1 MKTVGIIAEYNPFH
15 NGHLYHLQ
23 AAKEK
28 TGADYVVV
36 IMSGNFLQR
45 GVPALIDKYAR
56 SRMALLNGADLVIEL
71 PVCYAAG
78 SAEYFASGAV
88 ALLDKLHVVDYLCF
102 GCETEEDTL
111 LSKAAAILADEPEE
125 ISGLIRS
132 ALKEGLTYPAARSQ
146 ALTTCLDNPQLAC
159 ILDQPNNILALEY
172 RKALYNRKSSI
183 TPISVK
189 RICAGYHDR
198 SIDQPVCSATAIRE
212 TLHSGGIPEDF
223 RGQVPESVFEILGQE
238 YRSTYPIYE
247 DDFSSMLKYKLLLRG
262 QTPISEY
269 QDISGDLSYRIQN
282 ELNRYKSFSS
292 FADHIKTRQ
301 LTYTRVCRS
310 LLHILLEIRRDDVT
324 EWVQN
329 GYIGYAKVLGLR
341 RSAGELLSAIKEKSE
356 IPMVTKL
363 SGARSQMDENFYRML
378 EQDIWASD
386 VYYTAVTDKYGK
398 DFRGELNREIS
409 FEK

>member
-36 IMSGNFLQR
+36 VMSGNFLQR

-71 PVCYAAG
+71 PVCYATG

-88 ALLDKLHVVDYLCF
+88 ALLDKLHVVDYLSF
-102 GCETEEDTL
+102 GCETEDDTL
-111 LSKAAAILADEPEE
+111 LGRAAAILADEPEE
-125 ISGLIRS
+125 VSNRIRS

-146 ALTTCLDNPQLAC
+146 ALTACLDSPELAC
-159 ILDQPNNILALEY
+159 VLEQPNNILALEY
-172 RKALYNRKSSI
+172 RKALYNRNSSI
-183 TPISVK
+183 IPISVK
-189 RICAGYHDR
+189 RISAGYHDR
-198 SIDQPVCSATAIRE
+198 AIDQPICSATAIRE
-212 TLHSGGIPEDF
+212 TLHSGGAPDDF
-223 RGQVPESVFEILGQE
+223 RDQVPESVFEILEQE
-238 YRSTYPIYE
+238 YKTTCPIYE

-262 QTPISEY
+262 QPPISEY
-269 QDISGDLSYRIQN
+269 QDISGDLSSRIQK
-282 ELNRYKSFSS
+282 ELNHYKSFSS

-310 LLHILLEIRRDDVT
+310 LLHILLEIRSDDVAD
-324 EWVQN
+324 WVHN

-341 RSAGELLSAIKEKSE
+341 RSARDLLSAIKDRSE

-363 SGARSQMDENFYRML
+363 SGAKSQMDEKFYRML
-378 EQDIWASD
+378 GQDIWASD